1 MDTNEWLESYF
12 DHRIVEVQRR
22 ELEAQAQEDPDL
34 AHLLRTHRNALM
46 GIEVLGEEKLRLELS
61 RIMADWQELKD
72 KRRTR
77 QLRVTMA
84 VGMFVIVASLA
95 GWFGLRKI
103 RLNNMANGGRGI
115 ESTTDTR
122 LPEPARVKRPQPQ
135 VLAAQFFSPIDIDL
149 KGIKSS
155 HQRTANQAIM
165 AYRDGNFSSAI
176 PLLES
181 IKDDYNKVPESLRM
195 LLGIVYLADDQASDA
210 SRVLLPLMYGNSE
223 YDDKA
228 RWYLALAYFRQGNI
242 VQGMGLMEEVRKHD
256 GHFNQDEAQRFLG
269 QLKGET
275 GI

>member
-12 DHRIVEVQRR
+12 DHSIVEVQRR

-34 AHLLRTHRNALM
+34 AHLLSTHRNALM

-61 RIMADWQELKD
+61 RIMADWQELKE
-72 KRRTR
+72 KRRSR

-84 VGMFVIVASLA
+84 VGVLVIIASLA
-95 GWFGLRKI
+95 GWFGIRKLRQNE
-103 RLNNMANGGRGI
+103 LNANPNLT
-115 ESTTDTR
+115 STAEER
-122 LPEPARVKRPQPQ
+122 LPRPQKVNTPLPSDLAVQ
-135 VLAAQFFSPIDIDL
+135 YFRPTNIELQGLRSRHRMKAETALAAYDEERYSD
-149 KGIKSS
+149 
-155 HQRTANQAIM
+155 
-165 AYRDGNFSSAI
+165 AI

-181 IKDDYNKVPESLRM
+181 IKEEYTRVPESLRM
-195 LLGIVYLADDQASDA
+195 LLGIVYLGDSQATDA
-210 SRVLLPLMYGNSE
+210 SRTLLPLMYGGSK

-256 GHFNQDEAQRFLG
+256 GHFNQEQAHRFLG